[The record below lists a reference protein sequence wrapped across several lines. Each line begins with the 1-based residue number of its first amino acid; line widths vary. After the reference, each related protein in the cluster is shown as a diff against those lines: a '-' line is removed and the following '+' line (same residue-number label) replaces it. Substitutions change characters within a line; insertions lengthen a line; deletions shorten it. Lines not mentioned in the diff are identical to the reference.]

1 MQNYDKILP
10 KLNQAGQLYGTV
22 KTHEFESIRD
32 IAIENLQFRP
42 AITQS
47 GTYTYNVA

>member
-1 MQNYDKILP
+1 MLP
-10 KLNQAGQLYGTV
+10 KLNQPGQLYGTV

-32 IAIENLQFRP
+32 IVIEILKFRP

-47 GTYTYNVA
+47 GTYTYIVA